1 MAPIAENAQIQ
12 PLENEIKA
20 SALELIGNTPIV
32 ALDRLYTGPG
42 RILAKCEFMNPGASI
57 KCRSSLSMIQRA
69 LKSGE
74 LKPGAPVV
82 EVTSGNQGCGLAV
95 VCAVLQHP
103 LTLTMSKGNSAQRA
117 IHMEALGAK
126 CVRVDQVEGTYG
138 NVTLAD
144 VKAVEEVGLKI
155 VEEQNAYYVNQFS
168 NEGNSSAHYTTTGP
182 EIWKQTGHRV
192 DAFVA
197 TVGTAG
203 TFMGTA
209 KYLKE
214 QNPNIKTYVVEPA
227 GAEAI
232 KGDIV
237 TKPLHLLQGSG
248 YGCVP
253 NLFKYEY
260 MDGTLSV
267 TDEEAVKYK
276 DLVGAK
282 EGLYVGYTSGANV
295 AAAVKLLESG
305 LIPEDS
311 WVVTLLND
319 TGLKYTPVPEELFK

>member
-1 MAPIAENAQIQ
+1 MASVNGMVQ
-12 PLENEIKA
+12 NEIKA
-20 SALELIGNTPIV
+20 SALDLIGNTPII
-32 ALDRLYTGPG
+32 ALDRLYPGPG

-57 KCRSSLSMIQRA
+57 KCRSSLCMVQKA
-69 LKSGE
+69 LDSGE
-74 LKPGAPVV
+74 LKPGAPVL

-95 VCAVLQHP
+95 VCAVLGHP
-103 LTLTMSKGNSAQRA
+103 LTLAMSKGNSVQRA

-126 CVRVDQVEGTYG
+126 CIRVPQVEGTYG

-144 VKAVEEVGLKI
+144 VKAVEEVGLKF
-155 VEEQNAYYVNQFS
+155 VEETGAYYVNQF
-168 NEGNSSAHYTTTGP
+168 NNPANSESHYLTTGP
-182 EIWKQTGHRV
+182 EIWRQTGHHV

-203 TFMGTA
+203 TFTGVS

-214 QNPNIKTYVVEPA
+214 KNPNVKNYVVEPA
-227 GAEAI
+227 GSEPI
-232 KGDIV
+232 KGKPI

-253 NLFKYEY
+253 NLFEFDY

-267 TDEEAVKYK
+267 TDEEAINYK
-276 DLVGAK
+276 KLVGEK

-295 AAAVKLLESG
+295 AAAVKLLKSG
-305 LIPEDS
+305 VLSEDA
-311 WVVTLLND
+311 WVVTTLND
-319 TGLKYTPVPEELFK
+319 TGLKYTPVPEELT